1 MPAFYLEKGKYMS
14 NFEKT
19 LENLNNY
26 LINNK
31 EEYEIYQKIDS
42 SGFVVIES
50 VQDLT
55 CFITCDITDRCKCL
69 SLAIHLCITCLKSE
83 KEQLREYF
91 EEINN
96 MFYLGQ
102 LLLNSEGAIYIQVS
116 QKYIDAPL
124 SVETIAV
131 MFLELY
137 SILEFTLP
145 KIKEIVYKSQNI
157 CYET

>member
-1 MPAFYLEKGKYMS
+1 MS

-19 LENLNNY
+19 LENLNDY

-31 EEYEIYQKIDS
+31 EGYEISRKIDS

-50 VQDLT
+50 IQDIT
-55 CFITCDITDRCKCL
+55 CFITCDVTDRCKCL
-69 SLAIHLCITCLKSE
+69 SLAIHPCITCLNSE
-83 KEQLREYF
+83 KEPLRKYF

-96 MFYLGQ
+96 MFYSGR
-102 LLLNSEGAIYIQVS
+102 LLINSEGAIYIQVS

-124 SVETIAV
+124 SVETISF

-137 SILEFTLP
+137 SILEFALP
-145 KIKEIVYKSQNI
+145 TIKEIVYKSNTI
-157 CYET
+157 CYDT